1 MVTLAIET
9 YGRIAAQRVGNL
21 EYLAARA
28 GDQLRDRWA
37 TPRLVPEWKE
47 AIARATIF
55 ATADIDLLCL
65 GGTTSSEL
73 CQLDLDPAAGY
84 MYSMRDAQ

>member
-1 MVTLAIET
+1 MVTIAIET
-9 YGRIAAQRVGNL
+9 YGRIASQSVGNL

-47 AIARATIF
+47 SIARSTIF
-55 ATADIDLLCL
+55 ATADIDLPSLAL
-65 GGTTSSEL
+65 I
-73 CQLDLDPAAGY
+73 Y
-84 MYSMRDAQ
+84 N